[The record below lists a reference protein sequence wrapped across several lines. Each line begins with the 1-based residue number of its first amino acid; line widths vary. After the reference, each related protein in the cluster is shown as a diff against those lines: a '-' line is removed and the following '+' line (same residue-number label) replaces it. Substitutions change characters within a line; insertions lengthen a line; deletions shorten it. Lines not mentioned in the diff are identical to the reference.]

1 MAEKEKKTE
10 KKKPTK
16 KGKTKTMHIRKADSG
31 GFVANHDMLPEEMEG
46 KMQQPPPQEHVLP
59 DLSALQDHVGQ
70 HFGPEE
76 EEQTQQPMPQ

>member
-1 MAEKEKKTE
+1 MADKKTE
-10 KKKPTK
+10 KKKGK

-59 DLSALQDHVGQ
+59 DLENLKAHVQDH
-70 HFGPEE
+70 FGDE
-76 EEQTQQPMPQ
+76 EEQEPSK